1 MIRTRVSGFVA
12 LRASGNP
19 DSLATLTSQHWH
31 LPTWVEGM
39 KTDRP
44 INLSLSPAKF
54 SFPLAALASITHRI
68 TGVLLFVGIAFL
80 LYLLDRS
87 LTSAQG
93 LEDARALLTQP
104 LPKLLLIAIVA
115 TLIYHF
121 VAGIKHLFLDFDI
134 GDTIEGGKLAAQ
146 LTIGI
151 SIALIALA
159 GAWLW

>member
-1 MIRTRVSGFVA
+1 
-12 LRASGNP
+12 
-19 DSLATLTSQHWH
+19 
-31 LPTWVEGM
+31 M
-39 KTDRP
+39 KKDRP
-44 INLSLSPAKF
+44 INLSLSTVMTQPLPAI
-54 SFPLAALASITHRI
+54 ASIMHRI

-80 LYLLDRS
+80 LYLLDQS

-93 LEDARALLTQP
+93 LEHARSVLAMP

-134 GDTIEGGKLAAQ
+134 GDTIEGGRLAAQ
-146 LTIGI
+146 VTIVI
-151 SIALIALA
+151 SVVLIGLA

>member
-1 MIRTRVSGFVA
+1 MIRIRITGFAA
-12 LRASGNP
+12 LRASDN
-19 DSLATLTSQHWH
+19 LASWQNKTSQHWH
-31 LPTWVEGM
+31 LPTSVEGM

-44 INLSLSPAKF
+44 INLSLLAF
-54 SFPLAALASITHRI
+54 RFPLAALASITHRI

-80 LYLLDRS
+80 LYLLDQS

-93 LEDARALLTQP
+93 LDASRALLTQP

-151 SIALIALA
+151 SIVLIALA